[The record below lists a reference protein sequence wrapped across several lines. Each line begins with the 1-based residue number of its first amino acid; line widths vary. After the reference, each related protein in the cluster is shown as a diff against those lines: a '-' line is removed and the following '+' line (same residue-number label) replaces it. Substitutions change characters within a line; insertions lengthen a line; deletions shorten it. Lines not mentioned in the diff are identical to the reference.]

1 MDFLRG
7 HLYETELA
15 ISAGLNRYTWQ
26 TYNIKRFADEIQ
38 MILRKLK
45 STVYQIDYIRKDI
58 VNRIQIIQSFDLFR
72 ITDSSVGKSA
82 MNSDRP
88 KILKSK
94 TAKEDEATEE
104 SISSARVKF
113 DKNIEAEKAEETI
126 LDCKDYFQKLEDYRN
141 EKCAKIRKLYE
152 SLGSILVKLESLV
165 LGTYSGRSET
175 MREYYV
181 FWENEIFNS
190 ILSYIYKN
198 IEKYL
203 KSFTEKEPIF
213 QVDAVLLFPD
223 IALRPSAAE
232 VYNAMVQSGRDF
244 FER

>member
-1 MDFLRG
+1 
-7 HLYETELA
+7 
-15 ISAGLNRYTWQ
+15 
-26 TYNIKRFADEIQ
+26 

-58 VNRIQIIQSFDLFR
+58 VSRIQKIQSFDLFQ
-72 ITDSSVGKSA
+72 ICDSPVGKSP
-82 MNSDRP
+82 SGPSRP

-94 TAKEDEATEE
+94 AVKEDEEE
-104 SISSARVKF
+104 DEDTSKQEDNSVVKF
-113 DKNIEAEKAEETI
+113 EDIDENDKFEPIFE
-126 LDCKDYFQKLEDYRN
+126 CKEYFQKLEKYRN
-141 EKCAKIRKLYE
+141 EKCAKIRKYYD
-152 SLGSILVKLESLV
+152 SLGNILVKLESLV

-181 FWENEIFNS
+181 FWENEIFKS
-190 ILSYIYKN
+190 ILAYIYKN
-198 IEKYL
+198 IDKYL
-203 KSFTEKEPIF
+203 SSFTENKPIF

-244 FER
+244 FERYILC